1 MYYFVQWTLFLY
13 IFYCARYPYRP
24 RLSECVL
31 ETHSGRLAWPT
42 IILLRIHKSTQ
53 WWPLLNRYFQSF
65 LNVCV
70 VAFGSTIPCTLRFC
84 ARIFIKEQSNN
95 RKQRT
100 WACICTG
107 THTQTH
113 TRNVKAT
120 PSEIETC
127 VFVDATVTVL
137 EHVLRKQLGDEWIRK
152 CRR

>member
-70 VAFGSTIPCTLRFC
+70 VAFGSTVPCTLRFC
-84 ARIFIKEQSNN
+84 ARILSKNN
-95 RKQRT
+95 LIIVNKGPEHAYAQ
-100 WACICTG
+100 AH
-107 THTQTH
+107 THTH

-137 EHVLRKQLGDEWIRK
+137 KHVSRKLLGDEWIRN
-152 CRR
+152 RRR